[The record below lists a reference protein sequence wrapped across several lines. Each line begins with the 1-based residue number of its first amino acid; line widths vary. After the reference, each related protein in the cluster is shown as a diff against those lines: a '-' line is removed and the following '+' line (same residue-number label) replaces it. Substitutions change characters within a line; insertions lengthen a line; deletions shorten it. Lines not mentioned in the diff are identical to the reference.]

1 MYQRPNTDKAIAV
14 RRLQLDVISG
24 KLVSAPKKSL
34 FLAGPI
40 PLDWIH
46 KAAELP
52 GKSLNVAFA
61 IWWLYG
67 MAKGKPLKLTPLSLN
82 SFCVKREAASAAL
95 NRLEM
100 AGLIQLQR
108 SLGKRPTILILPC
121 DSAIDASAVSL
132 ITHSR
137 LRT

>member
-1 MYQRPNTDKAIAV
+1 MYQTLIKDKVVPV

-24 KLVSAPKKSL
+24 RLVSAPKKSL

-40 PLDWIH
+40 PLDWLH

-61 IWWLYG
+61 IWWLNG

-100 AGLIQLQR
+100 AGLIHLQR
-108 SLGKRPTILILPC
+108 SLGKRPTISILPC
-121 DSAIDASAVSL
+121 VSSKDA
-132 ITHSR
+132 
-137 LRT
+137 

>member
-1 MYQRPNTDKAIAV
+1 MYQRPNSDKAMTV

-40 PLDWIH
+40 PLDWLH

-61 IWWLYG
+61 IWWLNG
-67 MAKGKPLKLTPLSLN
+67 MAKGKPLKLTRLSLN

-100 AGLIQLQR
+100 AGLIHLQR
-108 SLGKRPTILILPC
+108 SHGQRPTISILPC
-121 DSAIDASAVSL
+121 VSAIDASAVSS
-132 ITHSR
+132 ITPSG

>member
-1 MYQRPNTDKAIAV
+1 MYQTLITDKVMPV

-24 KLVSAPKKSL
+24 KLISAPKKSL

-40 PLDWIH
+40 PLDWLH

-61 IWWLYG
+61 IWWLNG
-67 MAKGKPLKLTPLSLN
+67 MAKGKPLKLTRLSLN

-108 SLGKRPTILILPC
+108 SLGKRPTISILPC
-121 DSAIDASAVSL
+121 VSSKDASATSPTNL
-132 ITHSR
+132 SE

>member
-1 MYQRPNTDKAIAV
+1 MYQIPNTDKAITV

-24 KLVSAPKKSL
+24 KLVPAPKKSL

-40 PLDWIH
+40 PLDWLH

-61 IWWLYG
+61 IWWLNG
-67 MAKGKPLKLTPLSLN
+67 MAKGKPLKLTSLSLN

-108 SLGKRPTILILPC
+108 SLGKRPTISILPC
-121 DSAIDASAVSL
+121 VSSSDASATSPTNL
-132 ITHSR
+132 SE

>member
-1 MYQRPNTDKAIAV
+1 MYQTLTTDKVMSV

-24 KLVSAPKKSL
+24 KLISAPKKSL

-40 PLDWIH
+40 PLDWLH

-52 GKSLNVAFA
+52 GKSLNAALA
-61 IWWLYG
+61 IWWLNG
-67 MAKGKPLKLTPLSLN
+67 MAKGKPLKLTRLSLK

-100 AGLIQLQR
+100 AGLIHLQR
-108 SLGKRPTILILPC
+108 SHGQRPMISILPC
-121 DSAIDASAVSL
+121 ASAIDASAVSS
-132 ITHSR
+132 ITPSG

>member
-1 MYQRPNTDKAIAV
+1 MYQRPNTDKAITV
-14 RRLQLDVISG
+14 RRLQLDVVSG

-40 PLDWIH
+40 PLDWLH

-61 IWWLYG
+61 IWWLNG

-100 AGLIQLQR
+100 AGLIHLQR
-108 SLGKRPTILILPC
+108 SLGKRPTISILPC
-121 DSAIDASAVSL
+121 VSSSDALATSPIHLSG
-132 ITHSR
+132 

>member
-1 MYQRPNTDKAIAV
+1 MYQRPNTDKAITV

-46 KAAELP
+46 KAACLP

-61 IWWLYG
+61 IWWLNG
-67 MAKGKPLKLTPLSLN
+67 MAKGKPLKLTRLSLN

-108 SLGKRPTILILPC
+108 SHGKRPTIAILPC
-121 DSAIDASAVSL
+121 DSAIDASTVSL
-132 ITHSR
+132 ITHSG

>member
-1 MYQRPNTDKAIAV
+1 MYQTLIKDKVVPV

-24 KLVSAPKKSL
+24 RLVSAPKKSL
-34 FLAGPI
+34 FLSGPI
-40 PLDWIH
+40 PLDWLH

-61 IWWLYG
+61 IWWLNG

-100 AGLIQLQR
+100 TGLIHLQR
-108 SLGKRPTILILPC
+108 SLGKRPTISILPC
-121 DSAIDASAVSL
+121 VSSKDA
-132 ITHSR
+132 
-137 LRT
+137 

>member
-1 MYQRPNTDKAIAV
+1 MYLRHNTDKPMAV

-24 KLVSAPKKSL
+24 KLVLAPKKSL

-61 IWWLYG
+61 IWWLNG
-67 MAKGKPLKLTPLSLN
+67 MAKGKPLKLTRLSLN

-108 SLGKRPTILILPC
+108 SHGQRPIISILPC
-121 DSAIDASAVSL
+121 DSAIDASAVNS
-132 ITHSR
+132 ITHSG

>member
-1 MYQRPNTDKAIAV
+1 MYPTLTPDKVMPV

-24 KLVSAPKKSL
+24 KLISAPKKSL

-40 PLDWIH
+40 PLDWLH

-61 IWWLYG
+61 IWWLNG
-67 MAKGKPLKLTPLSLN
+67 MAKGKPLKLTRLSLN

-108 SLGKRPTILILPC
+108 SLGKRPTISILPC
-121 DSAIDASAVSL
+121 VSSKDASATSPTNL
-132 ITHSR
+132 SE

>member
-1 MYQRPNTDKAIAV
+1 MYKTLTTEKVMPV

-40 PLDWIH
+40 PLDWLH

-61 IWWLYG
+61 IWWLNG
-67 MAKGKPLKLTPLSLN
+67 MAKGKPLKLTRLSLN

-100 AGLIQLQR
+100 AGLIHLQR
-108 SLGKRPTILILPC
+108 SHGQRPTISILLC
-121 DSAIDASAVSL
+121 VSAVDASVVSS
-132 ITHSR
+132 ITPSG

>member
-1 MYQRPNTDKAIAV
+1 MYQTLITDKVMPV

-40 PLDWIH
+40 PLDWLH

-61 IWWLYG
+61 IWWLNG
-67 MAKGKPLKLTPLSLN
+67 MSKGKPLKLTRLSLN

-100 AGLIQLQR
+100 AGLIHLQR
-108 SLGKRPTILILPC
+108 SHGKRPTISILTC
-121 DSAIDASAVSL
+121 DSAIDASAVNS
-132 ITHSR
+132 ITHTG

>member
-1 MYQRPNTDKAIAV
+1 MYQTLITDKVMPV
-14 RRLQLDVISG
+14 RRLQLDAISG
-24 KLVSAPKKSL
+24 KLVSATKKSL

-40 PLDWIH
+40 PLDWLH

-61 IWWLYG
+61 IWWLNG
-67 MAKGKPLKLTPLSLN
+67 MAKGKPLKLTRLSLK

-108 SLGKRPTILILPC
+108 SLGKRPTISILPC
-121 DSAIDASAVSL
+121 ASSKDASATSPINL
-132 ITHSR
+132 GG
-137 LRT
+137 

>member
-1 MYQRPNTDKAIAV
+1 MYQRPNTDKAITV

-40 PLDWIH
+40 PLDWLH

-61 IWWLYG
+61 IWWLNG
-67 MAKGKPLKLTPLSLN
+67 MAKGKPLKLTRLSLN

-108 SLGKRPTILILPC
+108 NLGKRPMISILPC
-121 DSAIDASAVSL
+121 VSRSDASATSPINL
-132 ITHSR
+132 SG

>member
-1 MYQRPNTDKAIAV
+1 MYQALRTDKVMPV
-14 RRLQLDVISG
+14 RRLQLDVTSG

-40 PLDWIH
+40 PLDWLH

-61 IWWLYG
+61 IWWLNG
-67 MAKGKPLKLTPLSLN
+67 MAKGKPLKLTRLSLN

-95 NRLEM
+95 NRLET
-100 AGLIQLQR
+100 AGLIRVQR
-108 SLGKRPTILILPC
+108 SLGKRPTISIILC
-121 DSAIDASAVSL
+121 ASSSDASALSP
-132 ITHSR
+132 ITLSR

>member
-1 MYQRPNTDKAIAV
+1 MYQTLITDKVMPV

-24 KLVSAPKKSL
+24 KLISASKKSL

-40 PLDWIH
+40 PLDWLH

-61 IWWLYG
+61 IWWLNG
-67 MAKGKPLKLTPLSLN
+67 MAKGKPLKLTRLSLN
-82 SFCVKREAASAAL
+82 SFCVKREAATAAL

-100 AGLIQLQR
+100 AGLIHLQR
-108 SLGKRPTILILPC
+108 SHGQRPTISILPC
-121 DSAIDASAVSL
+121 ESAIDASAVGSN
-132 ITHSR
+132 THSG

>member
-1 MYQRPNTDKAIAV
+1 MYQTLITDKVMPV

-40 PLDWIH
+40 PLDWLH

-61 IWWLYG
+61 IWWLNG
-67 MAKGKPLKLTPLSLN
+67 MAKGKPLKLTRLSLN

-108 SLGKRPTILILPC
+108 SLGKRPTISIITC
-121 DSAIDASAVSL
+121 ASSSDARATSPINLSGL
-132 ITHSR
+132 GT
-137 LRT
+137 

>member
-1 MYQRPNTDKAIAV
+1 MYQTLITDKVMPV

-24 KLVSAPKKSL
+24 KLISAPKKSL

-40 PLDWIH
+40 PLDWLH

-61 IWWLYG
+61 IWWLNG

-100 AGLIQLQR
+100 AGLIHLQR
-108 SLGKRPTILILPC
+108 SLGKRPTISILPC
-121 DSAIDASAVSL
+121 VSSSDASATSPTNL
-132 ITHSR
+132 SE